1 MNEIK
6 DPLNV
11 ETRNGT
17 IANNNNNNRHIY
29 MPL

>member
-17 IANNNNNNRHIY
+17 IVNNNNRHIY
-29 MPL
+29 EVC